1 MPSYWLPI
9 DDPASAQYDA
19 QVMAVLKD
27 IKSLSS
33 RVPAWPLDT
42 GTSTANG
49 MTSQKWLS
57 YRALL
62 WNVIRYYL
70 KPGTTDWQA
79 VLLPVTVPVTPFP
92 YTMVFDAAMTSILQN
107 RIDTSGDFRALG
119 AINKDGMSISK
130 RPEHDL

>member
-42 GTSTANG
+42 GTSAANG

-79 VLLPVTVPVTPFP
+79 VLLPVTVPAAPFP
-92 YTMVFDAAMTSILQN
+92 YTMVFDAACNLIASLDLTI
-107 RIDTSGDFRALG
+107 
-119 AINKDGMSISK
+119 MSPANAF
-130 RPEHDL
+130 PEVATKAFKNSFF

>member
-42 GTSTANG
+42 GISAANG
-49 MTSQKWLS
+49 MTSQNWLS

-70 KPGTTDWQA
+70 KPA
-79 VLLPVTVPVTPFP
+79 VLSRLSYSLAITSTVDCFLVSF
-92 YTMVFDAAMTSILQN
+92 
-107 RIDTSGDFRALG
+107 
-119 AINKDGMSISK
+119 
-130 RPEHDL
+130 